1 MGILPIPRTPYHVA
15 HAVGVIGILPI
26 PRTHAVGDMG
36 ILPIPRTH
44 TVGVMGILPKLFTKL
59 VEKSWKRP

>member
-1 MGILPIPRTPYHVA
+1 
-15 HAVGVIGILPI
+15 
-26 PRTHAVGDMG
+26 MG

-44 TVGVMGILPKLFTKL
+44 TVGGMGILPIPRTHAVGGMGILPIPRIPHRRRYRLLPKLFTKL

>member
-1 MGILPIPRTPYHVA
+1 
-15 HAVGVIGILPI
+15 
-26 PRTHAVGDMG
+26 MG

-44 TVGVMGILPKLFTKL
+44 TIGGMGILPKLFTKL

>member
-1 MGILPIPRTPYHVA
+1 MGILPIPRTHT
-15 HAVGVIGILPI
+15 VGG
-26 PRTHAVGDMG
+26 MG

-44 TVGVMGILPKLFTKL
+44 TVGVIGILPKLFTKL

>member
-26 PRTHAVGDMG
+26 PRTH
-36 ILPIPRTH
+36 
-44 TVGVMGILPKLFTKL
+44 TVGVIGILPKLFTKL

>member
-1 MGILPIPRTPYHVA
+1 
-15 HAVGVIGILPI
+15 
-26 PRTHAVGDMG
+26 MG

-44 TVGVMGILPKLFTKL
+44 TVGGMGILPIPRTHTVVVMGILPKLFTKL

>member
-1 MGILPIPRTPYHVA
+1 
-15 HAVGVIGILPI
+15 
-26 PRTHAVGDMG
+26 MG

-44 TVGVMGILPKLFTKL
+44 TVGGMGILPIPRTHAVGCMGILPKLFTKL

>member
-1 MGILPIPRTPYHVA
+1 
-15 HAVGVIGILPI
+15 
-26 PRTHAVGDMG
+26 MG

-44 TVGVMGILPKLFTKL
+44 TVGGMGILPIPRTHAVGGMGILPIPRIPHHAPHAVGGIGILPKLFTKL

>member
-1 MGILPIPRTPYHVA
+1 M
-15 HAVGVIGILPI
+15 GILPI
-26 PRTHAVGDMG
+26 PRTHAVGGMG

-44 TVGVMGILPKLFTKL
+44 AVGGIGILPKLFTKL

>member
-1 MGILPIPRTPYHVA
+1 
-15 HAVGVIGILPI
+15 
-26 PRTHAVGDMG
+26 MG

-44 TVGVMGILPKLFTKL
+44 TVGGMGILPIPRTHAVGVMGILPKLFTKL

>member
-1 MGILPIPRTPYHVA
+1 
-15 HAVGVIGILPI
+15 
-26 PRTHAVGDMG
+26 MG

-44 TVGVMGILPKLFTKL
+44 TVGGMGILLIPRTHAVGGIGILPKLFTKL

>member
-1 MGILPIPRTPYHVA
+1 M
-15 HAVGVIGILPI
+15 GILPI
-26 PRTHAVGDMG
+26 PRTHAVGGMG

-44 TVGVMGILPKLFTKL
+44 TVVVMGILPKLFTKL

>member
-36 ILPIPRTH
+36 ILPIPRIPRSRSYGH
-44 TVGVMGILPKLFTKL
+44 PA
-59 VEKSWKRP
+59 

>member
-1 MGILPIPRTPYHVA
+1 M
-15 HAVGVIGILPI
+15 GILPI
-26 PRTHAVGDMG
+26 PRTHAVGGMG

-44 TVGVMGILPKLFTKL
+44 AVGVMGILPKLFTKL

>member
-1 MGILPIPRTPYHVA
+1 M
-15 HAVGVIGILPI
+15 GILPI
-26 PRTHAVGDMG
+26 PRTHAVGGMG